1 MTGHPRTAPFFL
13 GMASAVV
20 LEAGLGLLVYV
31 SPGLLPALTVVLA
44 VALGSL
50 GLGLALGP
58 PRPWRPTGA
67 RWRWFLALGSLL
79 AAAVLSIG
87 WTFQGGVPESGWERG
102 LQLTSLVALPLY
114 GLGACLASVADP
126 AHALGSV
133 VVALLGG
140 MAGVVVMGLV
150 LVPRLEPAS
159 VYIFCILCLSVA
171 ALSRRTA

>member
-1 MTGHPRTAPFFL
+1 MSRPPRTAAFFL
-13 GMASAVV
+13 GLAAAVV

-50 GLGLALGP
+50 GLGLSLGP
-58 PRPWRPTGA
+58 PRPWRPSGA

-79 AAAVLSIG
+79 AAAIVSLG
-87 WTFQGGVPESGWERG
+87 WSFQGGVPESGWERG
-102 LQLTSLVALPLY
+102 LHLATMVALPLY
-114 GLGACLASVADP
+114 ALGGCLASVADP
-126 AHALGSV
+126 AQALGTA

-140 MAGVVVMGLV
+140 MAGVVVMGLA
-150 LVPRLEPAS
+150 LIPRLEPAS

-171 ALSRRTA
+171 ALARRTA